1 MAYKS
6 LYPPVDIPSV
16 PLTEFILRQAE
27 LRPDRTAIVDG
38 LTGRTLTY
46 GDLLGASTRVAAG
59 LAERGLRKGD
69 VLAICSPNAPEYP
82 IACYGASLAGA
93 VVTTLNPLFNPI
105 EAAHQL
111 RDAGA
116 KTLIASRETLATAS
130 IAASAAG
137 VADVYVIGDGDGA
150 VPFSSLME
158 CAGPV
163 PNISFD
169 PHEDVAAV
177 LYSSATTG
185 LPKGVMLTHYNLVAN
200 VLQTAPVEEMVEED
214 VVVAIIPFFH
224 VYGFS
229 SVMNLGLHTGATIV
243 TLPRFDL
250 QQFLV
255 ALERHAVTRA
265 YVVPPIVRTL
275 ASHPLVD
282 RYDLSA
288 LRDVL
293 SAGAPLPESVARACA
308 ERLGCVVRQGYGLT
322 ETSPVTH
329 TTPRDRV
336 KVASVGV
343 SLPNTECR
351 VVDVANKD
359 DVRRG
364 QLGEIWVRGPQV
376 MKGYLNNPEI
386 TRRVIDADG
395 WFHTGDIGYADRDG
409 YLYVIDRARDLV
421 KFRGLQ
427 YRDDELLLQV
437 VEDVT
442 VRRRDEE
449 RLRFQ
454 ALLLDSV
461 KESIVG
467 TDPRHRV
474 TFWNKGATALFGY
487 SGEEALGR
495 SVESLILPDD
505 SRAREERND
514 ELARLA
520 SEGQWQ
526 GQVRRRRKDGSV
538 FWTDLVVSEVK
549 TAEGHAS
556 GMIAIHRDVT
566 ELRRS
571 QEMLRESHGRLQD
584 LTARLMDVRE
594 HERAALARELHD
606 ELGQALTRL
615 NIDLSWLTE
624 RLPLRLRTRRVASI
638 VPLVDSML
646 TTVQHLSSQLR
657 PAILDDLG
665 LEAAIEWQA
674 QEFED
679 WNGCR
684 CRLDLRIG
692 PLAPVHDRDT
702 AVFRILQESL
712 TNVARHA
719 MASTVRIGGRVE
731 SGELVLEIEDDGVG
745 IPPHELASPRAL
757 GLLGMRERARG
768 IAGSVEIG
776 RNDVRGTTIRL
787 RVPIGAETSDKRR

>member
-6 LYPPVDIPSV
+6 LYPSVDIPSV
-16 PLTEFILRQAE
+16 PLSEFILRQAE
-27 LRPDRTAIVDG
+27 RRPGRTAIVDG

-46 GDLLGASTRVAAG
+46 GDLLSASTRVAAG

-82 IACYGASLAGA
+82 IALYGASLAGA
-93 VVTTLNPLFNPI
+93 VVTTLNPLLNPI
-105 EAAHQL
+105 EIAHQL

-116 KTLIASRETLATAS
+116 RTLIASQQTLGAAS
-130 IAASAAG
+130 IAAGTAG

-150 VPFSSLME
+150 VPFSALME
-158 CAGPV
+158 CTGPV
-163 PNISFD
+163 PNVAFD
-169 PHEDVAAV
+169 PREDVAAV

-200 VLQTAPVEEMVEED
+200 VLQTAPVEEVGEDD
-214 VVVAIIPFFH
+214 VVVAIVPFFH
-224 VYGFS
+224 VYGFN
-229 SVMNLGLHTGATIV
+229 SVMNLGLHAGATIV

-250 QQFLV
+250 QQFLA
-255 ALERHAVTRA
+255 ALETYGVTRA

-275 ASHPLVD
+275 ASHPLVE

-288 LRDVL
+288 LRNVL

-308 ERLGCVVRQGYGLT
+308 ERLACVVRQGYGLT

-329 TTPRDRV
+329 STPRDRV

-351 VVDVANKD
+351 VVDVAGKE
-359 DVRRG
+359 DVPCG
-364 QLGEIWVRGPQV
+364 HLGEIWVRGPQV

-437 VEDVT
+437 VEDIT
-442 VRRRDEE
+442 IRRRDEE

-467 TDPRHRV
+467 TDTRHRV
-474 TFWNKGATALFGY
+474 TFWNKGATVLFGY
-487 SGEEALGR
+487 SDDEALGR
-495 SVESLILPDD
+495 PVESLIVPDD
-505 SRAREERND
+505 ALAREAWHD

-526 GQVRRRRKDGSV
+526 GQVRRRRKDRSV
-538 FWTDLVVSEVK
+538 VWTDVAVSAVK
-549 TAEGHAS
+549 TPEGHVS
-556 GMIAIHRDVT
+556 GLIAIHRDVT
-566 ELRRS
+566 EHRRS
-571 QEMLRESHGRLQD
+571 QEMLRDSHGRLQD
-584 LTARLMDVRE
+584 LTARLMDIRE

-615 NIDLSWLTE
+615 NIDLTWLTE
-624 RLPLRLRTRRVASI
+624 RLPLWLRTRRVASM
-638 VPLVDSML
+638 VPLVDSLL
-646 TTVQHLSSQLR
+646 TTVQHLSSRLR

-674 QEFED
+674 QEFEH

-684 CRLDLRIG
+684 CRLDLQIG
-692 PLAPVHDRDT
+692 ALPPVHDRDT

-719 MASTVRIGGRVE
+719 RATTVRIGGRVE
-731 SGELVLEIEDDGVG
+731 SAALVLEIEDDGVG
-745 IPPHELASPRAL
+745 IPPHELASSRAL

-768 IAGSVEIG
+768 IAGSIEIR
-776 RNDVRGTTIRL
+776 RNEARGTTVRL
-787 RVPIGAETSDKRR
+787 RVPLNAAASERRP